1 MLSPYARKASL
12 NCQPSHAV
20 IGANRLRQTY
30 TAAAVVLSSLR
41 RLTVSTPNV
50 DMVVKPPNSP
60 VPSSS
65 NVSVCSEAAIRAPRR
80 NAPERFTAIV
90 AHGTSP
96 VPEGIASA
104 TPQRAIEP
112 IAPPRPTSAAGCMV
126 LAGTDG
132 ASYF

>member
-1 MLSPYARKASL
+1 MSP
-12 NCQPSHAV
+12 
-20 IGANRLRQTY
+20 TY
-30 TAAAVVLSSLR
+30 AAAAAVLSSLR

-60 VPSSS
+60 VPMNRS
-65 NVSVCSEAAIRAPRR
+65 VSVCSEAAIRAPSRK
-80 NAPERFTAIV
+80 APERFTAIV

-96 VPEGIASA
+96 VPVGIASA

-112 IAPPRPTSAAGCMV
+112 IAPPRPTRAAGCMV

>member
-1 MLSPYARKASL
+1 M
-12 NCQPSHAV
+12 
-20 IGANRLRQTY
+20 
-30 TAAAVVLSSLR
+30 LSSLR

-50 DMVVKPPNSP
+50 DIVVKPPSRP
-60 VPSSS
+60 VPRKSS
-65 NVSVCSEAAIRAPRR
+65 VSVCSEAAIRAPSR